1 MNNNNHSILLSGDVS
16 KTLEERWISIVSYKD
31 YTFDGKYEV
40 SSLGNI
46 RNTKTKKPL
55 ATHSNQR
62 GKGYLKTKITDIDGN
77 RHSIYLHQLVA
88 YYFVGKNKSR
98 FIDVDHIDNNPHNNT
113 ATNLQ
118 YLSHRDNC
126 RKIYK
131 DRVKNGTNS
140 II

>member
-1 MNNNNHSILLSGDVS
+1 MKTIIIDGDEYIKKSEAKSSVMSVNTDGLSYVCIRTYS
-16 KTLEERWISIVSYKD
+16 A
-31 YTFDGKYEV
+31 
-40 SSLGNI
+40 LGNI